1 MQNSNIIVQR
11 NGSTW
16 AVGIM
21 GNGDNQALKY
31 EFFGW
36 YNHGAAACEEPNW
49 IGENFFWFWSN
60 AKRLKDA
67 IFSRTLMRVLN
78 ESCDSFK
85 GVRGGVY
92 PHVSNLAQETWE
104 SIDYNASFSLI
115 PPRNDIGHRVA
126 STHDMEASR
135 PDYESND
142 YELADR

>member
-11 NGSTW
+11 NGSSW

-36 YNHGAAACEEPNW
+36 HNHGAAACDEPNW
-49 IGENFFWFWSN
+49 IGENFFWFWSTS
-60 AKRLKDA
+60 KRLKQA

-78 ESCDSFK
+78 ESCDAFK
-85 GVRGGVY
+85 GIRGGVY
-92 PHVSNLAQETWE
+92 PLVATLAQETWE
-104 SIDYNASFSLI
+104 SIDYNASFSLL
-115 PPRNDIGHRVA
+115 PPRNDVGYRVA
-126 STHDMEASR
+126 SSHDMEANR
-135 PDYESND
+135 PDCEAND